1 MKGNKMPK
9 VWLITGCTRGF
20 GKILVQELL
29 DNTDARVI
37 RTGRNLKDL
46 DRPYPGRLLSLNLD
60 VRHTQAIQQVVSQGL
75 AEFGRIDVL
84 VNNAGYGLM
93 GALEECSPG
102 AIRDIFETNVFGLME
117 MTRAVLPPMR
127 TQKSGH
133 IFNISSV
140 AGLVANPGGGI
151 YNSTK
156 FAIEG
161 FSEALKQDV
170 ANLGIRV
177 TLMEPGPFRTDFA
190 GSSIVMAPPM
200 NAYAHTDAAAIR
212 SYIAKA
218 NGAQPGDPLKAM
230 RILIQL
236 SDMENPPLR
245 MPLGKVAYERIQ
257 GKESLQREEFER
269 FKTLGLSAD
278 YGA

>member
-1 MKGNKMPK
+1 MSK

-46 DRPYPGRLLSLNLD
+46 ECPYPGRLLSLNLD
-60 VRHTQAIQQVVSQGL
+60 VRHTHAIQQVVSQGL

-93 GALEECSPG
+93 GALEECSPA
-102 AIRDIFETNVFGLME
+102 AIRDIFETNVFGVME
-117 MTRAVLPPMR
+117 MTRAVLPAMR
-127 TQKSGH
+127 AQKSGH

-190 GSSIVMAPPM
+190 GPSIVMAPPM

-212 SYIAKA
+212 PYIAKA
-218 NGAQPGDPLKAM
+218 NGTQPGDPLKAM

-236 SDMENPPLR
+236 SHMENPPLR

-269 FKTLGLSAD
+269 FKDLGLSAD